1 MLNISAISAE
11 FIADISGHVIIAI
24 TSDGK
29 VIYHNRKA
37 KCVFADIWQND
48 ILYSYL
54 SDDDKIVIK
63 HNIDA
68 ALYQQ
73 QNLDFYWNYKGR
85 FYLINIYIFKQ
96 LIWLV
101 FKDISELRQVTHRLN
116 FNVYQNE
123 QSEQLARLG
132 YWQLNISQ
140 KQFYW
145 SDGMYRLL
153 NLQKSRSHYHSGIL
167 KQHMTSDDFSHYKH
181 KIKEMLQNQI
191 EAFSGQLHLMMSDK
205 TIKNCYISARR
216 DYFNG
221 EDVIIGILQESNN
234 EINNYDIHPIEIAQL
249 AHDIKH
255 HLQALSSLKITNEAS
270 KDMQVLKEYH
280 INKITDLVEDMIT
293 SSKIDNQQVN
303 LADLLS
309 KLCSEYQLSEYNHKV
324 KVICRLNNVYIR
336 TDAHKLY
343 RIVGN
348 LLANALKFARSKI
361 ILGND
366 KNSIWVA
373 DDGAG
378 ISYEKQ
384 TDIFKAFYQTD
395 NQVLRGIKGDG
406 LGLYTVNELCRD
418 LNIRLNLKSQ
428 PQCYSI
434 FKLHFD

>member
-1 MLNISAISAE
+1 
-11 FIADISGHVIIAI
+11 
-24 TSDGK
+24 
-29 VIYHNRKA
+29 
-37 KCVFADIWQND
+37 
-48 ILYSYL
+48 
-54 SDDDKIVIK
+54 
-63 HNIDA
+63 
-68 ALYQQ
+68 
-73 QNLDFYWNYKGR
+73 
-85 FYLINIYIFKQ
+85 
-96 LIWLV
+96 
-101 FKDISELRQVTHRLN
+101 
-116 FNVYQNE
+116 
-123 QSEQLARLG
+123 
-132 YWQLNISQ
+132 
-140 KQFYW
+140 
-145 SDGMYRLL
+145 
-153 NLQKSRSHYHSGIL
+153 
-167 KQHMTSDDFSHYKH
+167 
-181 KIKEMLQNQI
+181 
-191 EAFSGQLHLMMSDK
+191 
-205 TIKNCYISARR
+205 
-216 DYFNG
+216 
-221 EDVIIGILQESNN
+221 
-234 EINNYDIHPIEIAQL
+234 
-249 AHDIKH
+249 
-255 HLQALSSLKITNEAS
+255 
-270 KDMQVLKEYH
+270 
-280 INKITDLVEDMIT
+280 MIT

-336 TDAHKLY
+336 TDAHKLS